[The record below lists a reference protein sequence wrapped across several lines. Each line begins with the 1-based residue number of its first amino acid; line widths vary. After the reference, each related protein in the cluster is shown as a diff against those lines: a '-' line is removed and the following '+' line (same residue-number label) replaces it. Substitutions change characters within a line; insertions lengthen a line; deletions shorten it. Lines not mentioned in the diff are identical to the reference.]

1 MRPDS
6 FNRRDNPMARPPRHE
21 VIMLARRGFFRNKRT
36 IFKKAAP
43 RVRSRC
49 RGFQHVPELVWRRRR
64 DLERVPIGW
73 NHPID
78 KNTLRF
84 KILEHFRA
92 QNRAHFC

>member
-1 MRPDS
+1 
-6 FNRRDNPMARPPRHE
+6 
-21 VIMLARRGFFRNKRT
+21 
-36 IFKKAAP
+36 
-43 RVRSRC
+43 
-49 RGFQHVPELVWRRRR
+49 VPELVWRRRR